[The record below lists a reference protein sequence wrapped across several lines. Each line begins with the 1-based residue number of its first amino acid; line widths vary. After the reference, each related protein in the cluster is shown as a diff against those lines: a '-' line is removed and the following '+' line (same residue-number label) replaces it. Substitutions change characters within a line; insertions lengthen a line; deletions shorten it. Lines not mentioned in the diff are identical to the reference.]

1 MDGFYHNA
9 IYIHYIMYK
18 LVTGFLLMLLA
29 LPVAVHCAE
38 LLPGNFEASYSLHS
52 MGTRFA
58 AMKRSF
64 TRLDNGEYL
73 YLSETST
80 VGLLSLFRKDH
91 IIEKSTW
98 HFSGGQLQPL
108 LYSYEHTGGKKDRDV
123 VVKFDW
129 STRRIINS
137 INGSSWQMPIR
148 AYILD
153 KLLYQLAIM
162 YDLEKGVKDI
172 SYAIADG
179 GKIKK
184 YDFELV
190 GEERLQTPIG
200 EFSTLKLSRH
210 KPNSRRKTVIWC
222 ARELGYMPVKV
233 ENIEN
238 NGRETM
244 AVIEAL
250 SGDQYSK
257 SLITN

>member
-1 MDGFYHNA
+1 
-9 IYIHYIMYK
+9 MYK
-18 LVTGFLLMLLA
+18 LVTASLLILLLI
-29 LPVAVHCAE
+29 LPDPAHCADN
-38 LLPGNFEASYSLHS
+38 LPGDFVASYSLHS

-64 TRLDNGEYL
+64 SRLDNDEFL
-73 YLSETST
+73 YQSETST
-80 VGLLSLFRKDH
+80 VGLLALFRKDH

-123 VVKFDW
+123 NVKFDW
-129 STRRIINS
+129 STRRITNS
-137 INGSSWQMPIR
+137 INGSSWQMPIQ
-148 AYILD
+148 AYIMD

-162 YDLEKGVKDI
+162 YDLEKGRKDI
-172 SYAIADG
+172 SYVIADG
-179 GKIKK
+179 GKIKQ

-244 AVIEAL
+244 AIIEGL
-250 SGDQYSK
+250 SGAQYSE
-257 SLITN
+257 SRSRN